1 VGEDRPKLFRMD
13 ALLAALDRMVPDG
26 EDDEDDEGFIQVG
39 ETVVLH
45 SCPEAH
51 LNGNAGVVEMKN
63 ETQIVVYIPKTT
75 TTVSVLPANVKCAPF
90 SVKVQVLAEAPHD
103 PYLYALIHIREST
116 TEQRQ
121 LRFKVGD
128 CVLCKYTDTG
138 EWLPGKVIMLRY
150 REPKWPAN
158 RVAAYQIK
166 LDNGEF
172 IYSPSDGDN
181 IIRAAPTTAT
191 NLGVVKDD
199 TNFAV
204 GSIVVLR
211 DLVSAAHL
219 NDKEGIIKSGPIKTP
234 GPHFNRFMVNLFE
247 TNKAVAVK
255 PDNMICQG
263 EEFLDPST
271 DYTVLEDLG
280 EMGQPFLFPPG
291 PCACC
296 ASNDNDGSVI
306 VECEHLGKPSS
317 AFRQM
322 GGQLSFLGFLKMP
335 NGTFMKMDDPR
346 DYLEE
351 SESYPGHTMTAI
363 EVL

>member
-1 VGEDRPKLFRMD
+1 MD
-13 ALLAALDRMVPDG
+13 ALFAALEGMAPDS
-26 EDDEDDEGFIQVG
+26 DE
-39 ETVVLH
+39 
-45 SCPEAH
+45 A
-51 LNGNAGVVEMKN
+51 
-63 ETQIVVYIPKTT
+63 
-75 TTVSVLPANVKCAPF
+75 
-90 SVKVQVLAEAPHD
+90 
-103 PYLYALIHIREST
+103 
-116 TEQRQ
+116 EQRQ

-128 CVLCKYTDTG
+128 CVLCNAGTS
-138 EWLPGKVIMLRY
+138 EWLLGKVIMLRY
-150 REPKWPAN
+150 REPNWPAN

-172 IYSPSDGDN
+172 IYSPGDGDN
-181 IIRAAPTTAT
+181 TIRAAPTTAT

-219 NDKEGIIKSGPIKTP
+219 NDKVGIIKSGPFKTP
-234 GPHFNRFMVNLFE
+234 GPHLNRFMVNLFE
-247 TNKAVAVK
+247 TNKVVAVK
-255 PDNMICQG
+255 PDNMICRQSRKSG
-263 EEFLDPST
+263 VEFLDPST

-280 EMGQPFLFPPG
+280 GMGQPFLFTPG

-306 VECEHLGKPSS
+306 VECEHLGKPYS

-322 GGQLSFLGFLKMP
+322 GGQLSFLGFLQMP

>member
-1 VGEDRPKLFRMD
+1 MD
-13 ALLAALDRMVPDG
+13 ALFAALDLPDG
-26 EDDEDDEGFIQVG
+26 DEDGDEDGTFILVG
-39 ETVVLH
+39 DTVVLR

-63 ETQIVVYIPKTT
+63 ETQIVVYIPKTK
-75 TTVSVLPANVKCAPF
+75 TTVSVLLANVKSAPF
-90 SVKVQVLAEAPHD
+90 SVCMQVLAKAPHD
-103 PYLYALIHIREST
+103 PYLYALIHVREST
-116 TEQRQ
+116 TSERQ
-121 LRFKVGD
+121 LRFNVGD
-128 CVLCKYTDTG
+128 RVLCKYTGTG
-138 EWLPGKVIMLRY
+138 GWLLGKVILLRY

-172 IYSPSDGDN
+172 IYSPGDDDN
-181 IIRAAPTTAT
+181 TIRAAPTTAT
-191 NLGVVKDD
+191 NLGVAKDD
-199 TNFAV
+199 TKFAV

-211 DLVSAAHL
+211 NLVSAAHL
-219 NDKEGIIKSGPIKTP
+219 NDLEGIIKSGPIKNP
-234 GPHFNRFMVNLFE
+234 GPHLNRFMVNLFE
-247 TNKAVAVK
+247 TNKVIAVK
-255 PDNMICQG
+255 PDNMICRQSRKSG
-263 EEFLDPST
+263 EEFLIPST
-271 DYTVLEDLG
+271 DYTVLKDLG
-280 EMGQPFLFPPG
+280 EMGQPFLLPPDFSNR

-296 ASNDNDGSVI
+296 ASNDNNGSVI

-322 GGQLSFLGFLKMP
+322 GGQLSFLGFLQMP
-335 NGTFMKMDDPR
+335 NRTYMKMDDPR

>member
-1 VGEDRPKLFRMD
+1 MD
-13 ALLAALDRMVPDG
+13 ALFAALDRMVPDG

-128 CVLCKYTDTG
+128 CVLCKYAGTG
-138 EWLPGKVIMLRY
+138 EWLLGKVIMLRY
-150 REPKWPAN
+150 REQGNNNREPEWPAN

-181 IIRAAPTTAT
+181 TIRAAPTTAT

-219 NDKEGIIKSGPIKTP
+219 NDKEGIIKSGPIKFP

-255 PDNMICQG
+255 PDNMICRG